1 MKHSTLLRR
10 AKKHLKK
17 EEFVCLAIN
26 EAAWVSKDYKRN
38 SLKAMEIKNQ
48 ICEAIKPYHSVKCWL
63 RGQGFDPTN
72 EQMVEYRH
80 RWLDELIRIY
90 EEAGK

>member
-10 AKKHLKK
+10 AKKHFK
-17 EEFVCLAIN
+17 EEGFVCLAID
-26 EAAWVSKDYKRN
+26 EAAWASNGYKRN
-38 SLKAMEIKNQ
+38 LCKAQEIKNQ
-48 ICEAIKPYHSVKCWL
+48 IREAIKPHDSVKCWL
-63 RGQGFDPTN
+63 RNQGFNPTD

-80 RWLDELIRIY
+80 RWLDELIRTF